1 MPVTVHLI
9 DASPYL
15 FRAYFS
21 LPSSMRSPAG
31 NPVQAVYGFAGFLAQ
46 YLKEAAPTHVGV
58 YFDGSLTTSFR
69 NDVYPEYKATRDL
82 PPAELEAQI
91 GDCREV
97 AAAYG
102 LHCWIDDRYEADDG
116 IGARVA
122 QLRKEG
128 IPCVVVSPDK
138 DMAQVVDEGTLLCD
152 FAKGATYG
160 PAEVHAKWGVRPS
173 QVRDMLGLAG
183 DSVDNIPG
191 VRGVGPKTATALLGA
206 FDDLD
211 DLYANLDEVAQ
222 LPIRGAKTLGKK
234 LEAARDMAFLSR
246 ELATLSM
253 DAPCEGGLE
262 ALVWNGADATLVDP
276 LFERLGFDTLRR
288 RIPRWRD

>member
-1 MPVTVHLI
+1 MPVTAHLI

-46 YLKEAAPTHVGV
+46 YLEANDPSHVGV

-69 NDVYPEYKATRDL
+69 NEIYPEYKAGRDL
-82 PPAELEAQI
+82 PPEELVAQI
-91 GDCREV
+91 DDCREV

-102 LHCWIDDRYEADDG
+102 LACWIDDRYEADDG

-122 QLRKEG
+122 ELRKDG
-128 IPCVVVSPDK
+128 FACVVVSPDK
-138 DMAQVVDEGTLLCD
+138 DMAQVVDEGTALCD
-152 FAKGATYG
+152 FAKGVTYG
-160 PAEVHAKWGVRPS
+160 PAEVHSKWGVRPG
-173 QVRDMLGLAG
+173 QIRDMLGLAG

-191 VRGVGPKTATALLGA
+191 VRGVGPKTATALLAA

-211 DLYANLDEVAQ
+211 DLYAHLDEVAD

-234 LEAARDMAFLSR
+234 LAEARDMAFLSR
-246 ELATLSM
+246 DLATLSP

-262 ALVWNGADATLVDP
+262 TLAWSGADPDLVDP

-288 RIPRWRD
+288 RIPRWK